1 MWELDHKEGWAPKN
15 WCFRIVVL
23 EKTLESPLDCKEI
36 KLVNPKGNQPWI
48 FIRRT
53 NAEAKAPVLW
63 SPDLKSQLIGKDPDA
78 GKEWGQEEKRETED
92 EMVGWH
98 HWLKGHEFEQAPGDS
113 EGQRKLACCSPWG
126 CRVRHN
132 WETKQQG
139 SQVVRL
145 LTLMSFSGPINLASS
160 AFLTVPPLN
169 SNCLNLPF
177 ETQGRSWSPESC
189 VQKTGDRKSTLHP
202 GAPQTPTGFDWVWQS
217 RS

>member
-177 ETQGRSWSPESC
+177 ETQGRSWSLESC

-202 GAPQTPTGFDWVWQS
+202 GAPQIPTGFDWVWQS